1 MYTNTCEYIYLKNM
15 CSTATL
21 LLVCRHIHIH
31 RNSLVGVN
39 RSEASMRDFVTYI
52 QREIEREREG
62 ERERE
67 REREKDRER
76 EMQKHEVCVCVYI
89 YMRVCMC
96 MCVCVRA
103 LAAGGPLS
111 VLANLSLFYLCGFVS
126 AWIGLGV

>member
-52 QREIEREREG
+52 QREIEREREREG

-76 EMQKHEVCVCVYI
+76 EKCKNMKCVCVYI
-89 YMRVCMC
+89 YIYACVYVYV
-96 MCVCVRA
+96 CVCACIGCRRA
-103 LAAGGPLS
+103 
-111 VLANLSLFYLCGFVS
+111 SLCPS
-126 AWIGLGV
+126 